1 MLGNIFNKSQQ
12 QKTASA
18 TKPAAN
24 RWDSPLMQKNIE
36 ADIDKLFVDSR
47 KGLWALIIFFAVS
60 IVAYQLR
67 DHTLTGCLSTAVR
80 EQLGPAP
87 PETLIDILQ
96 FVSTFSSLI
105 LIAGRIYEGC
115 KPGNSW
121 TPGNTWAHLGF
132 RLVFFP
138 IYFIADSLGAHFA
151 IVFVSGIVVLGLQHY
166 NIWNYSSRVIE
177 EKLTL
182 WDQLLTC
189 ERGVAGK

>member
-1 MLGNIFNKSQQ
+1 MLGHINNTSRQ
-12 QKTASA
+12 QKSASSA
-18 TKPAAN
+18 EPAAN
-24 RWDSPLMQKNIE
+24 RWDSPLMQKSIE

-47 KGLWALIIFFAVS
+47 KGLWALIIFFAAS

-67 DHTLTGCLSTAVR
+67 DLTLTGCLSTAVR

-87 PETLIDILQ
+87 PETLIYILQ

-105 LIAGRIYEGC
+105 LIAGRIYDGC

-138 IYFIADSLGAHFA
+138 LYFIADSLGAHFA

-182 WDQLLTC
+182 WDHLLAC